1 LSREVR
7 EGLIAGLV
15 GAALVATWLII
26 YHVAHGRAMPGGEMR
41 MPVGVIVRYTVF
53 PAVIFAMFGVL
64 VAYIIVA
71 TQRWEHP
78 LLTALIALLCLEV
91 VALCAFVWIAQPM
104 GAGVWWPLSMANLL
118 VAGPQRTYSGLTGL
132 EARF

>member
-1 LSREVR
+1 
-7 EGLIAGLV
+7 
-15 GAALVATWLII
+15 
-26 YHVAHGRAMPGGEMR
+26 M
-41 MPVGVIVRYTVF
+41 
-53 PAVIFAMFGVL
+53 
-64 VAYIIVA
+64 A

-118 VAGPQRTYSGLTGL
+118 VAGGTAAYLFRPHAIGSEVLSELWRSATGDGIAAGLAGAAAVAVWFLLYDSVTAGETGYCQGD
-132 EARF
+132 RDCR